1 LRFFGG
7 LNEVETAAVLGVS
20 ERTVRNDWKLAKA
33 WLYREI
39 TPEQSG
45 VAH

>member
-1 LRFFGG
+1 MK
-7 LNEVETAAVLGVS
+7 AVM
-20 ERTVRNDWKLAKA
+20 LAKP

-45 VAH
+45 VAVNFDMNIIDNSGL